1 MASKKTKKM
10 VRRTG
15 NKDLK
20 SNIQLTILALPA
32 IILIFL
38 FKYVPMPGI
47 VMAFKKY
54 NYRDGIWGSPWNG
67 FENFKFLLATS
78 TAMDALRNTILY
90 NLVFIVLGLV
100 IGIGLA
106 VLLNEIRSRKALKA
120 YQTLIFIPYYLS
132 WTIVTYLLFAFLSNG
147 SGLLGNIV
155 EALGFQRPKFYNE
168 AKYWP
173 FILTFMHFWKSF
185 GYSTLLYYACILGI
199 DSSYYEAASLDG
211 ASRWQQTLH
220 ITIPCL
226 SPIIL
231 INLIN
236 SIGNI
241 FNSDFGLFWM
251 LPMESSLLKSVTSTL
266 DTYVYSALKSGTNL
280 GMASAAGLFKSAA
293 GLVLVLLANWFIR
306 KKFGKDKAMF

>member
-1 MASKKTKKM
+1 MANKKTKKM
-10 VRRTG
+10 VRKVG
-15 NKDLK
+15 GKDLK

-67 FENFKFLLATS
+67 LQNFKFLLATN
-78 TAMDALRNTILY
+78 TALDALRNTILY

-100 IGIGLA
+100 TGIGLA

-132 WTIVTYLLFAFLSNG
+132 WTIITYLLFAFLSNG
-147 SGLLGNIV
+147 NGLLGSIV
-155 EALGFQRPKFYNE
+155 ERLGFDRPKFYDE
-168 AKYWP
+168 PTYWP
-173 FILTFMHFWKSF
+173 FILTFMNFWKNF

-199 DSSYYEAASLDG
+199 DTSYYEAAALDG

-220 ITIPCL
+220 ITVPCL

-251 LPMESSLLKSVTSTL
+251 LPMETSMLKGVTSTL
-266 DTYVYSALKSGTNL
+266 DTYVYSALRGGTNL
-280 GMASAAGLFKSAA
+280 GMAAAAGLAKSCA
-293 GLVLVLLANWFIR
+293 GLVLVLLANWLIR
-306 KKFGKDKAMF
+306 KKFGKEKAMF